1 MSVVPAEVV
10 LRQKSL
16 PRFGLL
22 AWGAIVVLSGW
33 IAVALLA
40 PVIAPFGEGEIVS
53 MQSFA
58 EVPEAGLLGTD
69 YLGRDLISRLL
80 YGARM
85 TMGVALASAL
95 LACLIGILLG
105 FLAAVVG
112 GWTDQLLSRLVDAL
126 LSFPSVVFA
135 LVLIGGLGTSLPVIV
150 VTVALIQ
157 ATGSY
162 RIARALGN
170 DLIAMDFVDA
180 ARARGESAWWIMSRE
195 ILPNAS
201 APLLADFGLR
211 YTYAIL
217 IVSAL
222 SFLGLGVQP
231 PSADWGV
238 MVKENVQGLFL
249 GSPAALVPAACIA
262 SVTVSVNLIVD
273 AIVER
278 GRAGRVPEM
287 LP

>member
-105 FLAAVVG
+105 FLAAVLG

>member
-1 MSVVPAEVV
+1 MSIVPAEMV
-10 LRQKSL
+10 LRQKSR

-33 IAVALLA
+33 VAVALLA

-105 FLAAVVG
+105 FLAAVLG

>member
-1 MSVVPAEVV
+1 MSVVPAEAV
-10 LRQKSL
+10 LRRKSL
-16 PRFGLL
+16 PRFGPL

-33 IAVALLA
+33 VAVALLA
-40 PVIAPFGEGEIVS
+40 PFIAPFGEGEIVS

-105 FLAAVVG
+105 FLAAVLG

-180 ARARGESAWWIMSRE
+180 ARARGESAWRIMSRE

-249 GSPAALVPAACIA
+249 GSSAALIPAACIA
-262 SVTVSVNLIVD
+262 SVTVSVNLVVD
-273 AIVER
+273 AFVER
-278 GRAGRVPEM
+278 GRAGHVPEM

>member
-10 LRQKSL
+10 LRQESL

-33 IAVALLA
+33 VAVALLA
-40 PVIAPFGEGEIVS
+40 PFIAPFGEGEIVS

-95 LACLIGILLG
+95 LACLMGILLG
-105 FLAAVVG
+105 FLAAVLG

-180 ARARGESAWWIMSRE
+180 ARARGESAWWIISRE

-287 LP
+287 LQ

>member
-105 FLAAVVG
+105 FLAAVLG
-112 GWTDQLLSRLVDAL
+112 GWADQLLSRLVDAL